1 MNNKIFNLSFTFTLI
16 FTLLFIGCSEQ
27 EATEP
32 TEENTLLYSSF
43 EKNGKFSADGWTLP
57 LLSDSSYD
65 IPSGGGTF
73 SLVLEASDPPETYA
87 KIKVPVKTQY
97 NNYRFTFWSK
107 SNSVTSNIYG
117 RATLILTR
125 NGTNIK
131 SLNVSV
137 DDIIW
142 KSYSIQDT
150 FSVAVGDSFEVRL
163 SAGFSQ
169 LFSGQSYFDLC
180 TLYGID

>member
-1 MNNKIFNLSFTFTLI
+1 MKNKIFIKFFTFFLITL
-16 FTLLFIGCSEQ
+16 FSFGCTQE

-43 EKNGKFSADGWTLP
+43 EKNGKFSSDGWTLP

-65 IPSGGGTF
+65 IPSGGGNF
-73 SLVLEASDPPETYA
+73 SLVLEASEPPETYA
-87 KIKVPVKTQY
+87 QIKVPVKLQY

-107 SNSVTSNIYG
+107 STSVTNNIIG
-117 RATLILTR
+117 KATLILTR
-125 NGTNIK
+125 NGSNVK
-131 SLNVSV
+131 SLDVSV
-137 DDIIW
+137 EDIIW

-150 FSVAVGDSFEVRL
+150 FSVASGDSFEIRL

-169 LFSGQSYFDLC
+169 LFSGKSYFDLC
-180 TLYGID
+180 TLYGVD